1 MTSRARNL
9 LLATTALV
17 PLGATWAGANPLG
30 AQVVGGSA
38 AVQGQGTA
46 SVTVTQS
53 TPKAIINWNTFN
65 IAPNETTKFVQPD
78 ANAIALNKVVGNLG
92 PSMIDG
98 LLTANGKIFI
108 VNGDGILFG
117 PHAVVNVGSLLA
129 TTSDIKNA
137 DFMAGRY
144 NFSIPGRPD
153 ASIVNLGNITA
164 ANGGFAALVAPGVRN
179 SGTITATLGTVALAA
194 GNVFNLDFYGD
205 KLINLA
211 VNDQIAATVKDVA
224 TGKPLDALV
233 KNDGALRANGG
244 RVELTAAGVR
254 VGPGGEG
261 LRQPVG
267 QGQQDRRDRR
277 QGDGD
282 RREDRR
288 LRRADRRLRP
298 ERRRHGADRRR
309 LVGRQAADRPGEQP
323 ERQARG
329 AGDPHRHHR
338 DGRRGQQDRRVG
350 DRPGQRRQ
358 GDRVVGR
365 HHHLRRHH
373 PGERRPAGR
382 RRRLRR
388 GVRPRA
394 AQLQRHRQH
403 AGAAR
408 QERDAAARSA
418 GSGNRQC
425 AT

>member
-1 MTSRARNL
+1 MSAGSCRAAL
-9 LLATTALV
+9 LLGVQASL
-17 PLGATWAGANPLG
+17 LGALPAGANPLG
-30 AQVVGGSA
+30 AQVVGGNA
-38 AVQGQGTA
+38 TVQGQGTA
-46 SVTVTQS
+46 AVTVTQS

-98 LLTANGKIFI
+98 LLTANGKVFI

-244 RVELTAAGVR
+244 RVELTAAAVR
-254 VGPGGEG
+254 VVVDSVINTSGVIEANSIGVKNGVITLSAATGASKPAGAPVQVVKVYGSLSAAG
-261 LRQPVG
+261 RKSGSQTSRHYGSANAASPVG
-267 QGQQDRRDRR
+267 ESG
-277 QGDGD
+277 GKVVLTG
-282 RREDRR
+282 EKI
-288 LRRADRRLRP
+288 
-298 ERRRHGADRRR
+298 
-309 LVGRQAADRPGEQP
+309 LV
-323 ERQARG
+323 
-329 AGDPHRHHR
+329 
-338 DGRRGQQDRRVG
+338 
-350 DRPGQRRQ
+350 
-358 GDRVVGR
+358 
-365 HHHLRRHH
+365 L
-373 PGERRPAGR
+373 
-382 RRRLRR
+382 
-388 GVRPRA
+388 
-394 AQLQRHRQH
+394 
-403 AGAAR
+403 
-408 QERDAAARSA
+408 
-418 GSGNRQC
+418 
-425 AT
+425 

>member
-17 PLGATWAGANPLG
+17 PLGATLGATWAGANPLG

-53 TPKAIINWNTFN
+53 SSKAIINWNTFN
-65 IAPNETTKFVQPD
+65 IAPNESTKFVQPD

-144 NFSIPGRPD
+144 NFSIPGKPD

-244 RVELTAAGVR
+244 RVELTAAAVR
-254 VGPGGEG
+254 VVVDSVINTSGVIEANSIGVKNGVITLSAATGSSKPAGAPAQVVKVSGNLSAKGSKTGETGGKVTVTGEKIVVSGAQIDASGQNGGGTVLIGGDWSGGKPQIG
-261 LRQPVG
+261 LVNNPSAKLEAQAIPTATTVTVDAASKIDVSATG
-267 QGQQDRRDRR
+267 QGN
-277 QGDGD
+277 GGKAIVWSDG
-282 RREDRR
+282 
-288 LRRADRRLRP
+288 
-298 ERRRHGADRRR
+298 
-309 LVGRQAADRPGEQP
+309 
-323 ERQARG
+323 
-329 AGDPHRHHR
+329 
-338 DGRRGQQDRRVG
+338 
-350 DRPGQRRQ
+350 
-358 GDRVVGR
+358 
-365 HHHLRRHH
+365 
-373 PGERRPAGR
+373 
-382 RRRLRR
+382 
-388 GVRPRA
+388 
-394 AQLQRHRQH
+394 
-403 AGAAR
+403 
-408 QERDAAARSA
+408 
-418 GSGNRQC
+418 
-425 AT
+425 TTTF